1 MPVNLTVT
9 AIKDHQGKITGFLG
23 IANDISQQK
32 QMLNT
37 VLQAKEQAEA
47 ASQAKSDFVANMSHE
62 IRTPMNAVLGMARLM
77 ADTPL
82 SLEQKKYLD
91 MIQVSGQS
99 LLVILNDILDF
110 SKIEAGRME
119 LAPEV
124 FEMDNLLLPIANLM
138 AVNAGVK
145 DLELS
150 VGLAPEVPTTLLG
163 DAPRLQQI
171 LVNLIGNAIKF
182 TEQGTVSL
190 HVGRV
195 ADLQA
200 TGDQVWICFRVR
212 DTGIGMSA
220 EQQTRLFQ
228 AFSQADSSMTR
239 RFGGTGLGLT
249 ISRRL
254 VDLMGGRIEVKSTLG
269 QGSEFQVLV
278 PLNVAKG
285 SPKASPHPW
294 QVLLIDDHELSRDYL
309 SQSLQAAG
317 CDVDSVS
324 RGLDAVKLARAKR
337 YDVVVLDAHQPDMN
351 GLATLHAL
359 REMEAMEGVPMLL
372 MVSTKDRDALIKL
385 PYSSQA
391 DAILTKPLLPSA
403 ILNALNIPSN
413 AEMKVN
419 PQEPDTPVLES
430 EKPLAGVHLLLVD
443 DNSLNQ
449 IVARGLLQKAGASL
463 DVADNGEKAVAML
476 RENPQAYRLVLMDIQ
491 MPVMDGFTATRLI
504 RTELEL
510 SLPILA
516 MSAGVMVSEQNE
528 CTSAG
533 MNDFIAKPIDYAQM
547 LEAIQRHLS

>member
-1 MPVNLTVT
+1 
-9 AIKDHQGKITGFLG
+9 
-23 IANDISQQK
+23 
-32 QMLNT
+32 
-37 VLQAKEQAEA
+37 
-47 ASQAKSDFVANMSHE
+47 
-62 IRTPMNAVLGMARLM
+62 
-77 ADTPL
+77 
-82 SLEQKKYLD
+82 
-91 MIQVSGQS
+91 
-99 LLVILNDILDF
+99 
-110 SKIEAGRME
+110 ME

-124 FEMDNLLLPIANLM
+124 FEMDDFLLPIANLM

-145 DLELS
+145 DLELA

-190 HVGRV
+190 HIGRV

-278 PLNVAKG
+278 PLGVVES

-294 QVLLIDDHELSRDYL
+294 QILLIDDHELSRDYL

-317 CDVDSVS
+317 CGVDSVS
-324 RGLDAVKLARAKR
+324 RGLDAVQLARAKR

-351 GLATLHAL
+351 GLAALHAL
-359 REMEAMEGVPMLL
+359 REIEAMAGVPMLL

-403 ILNALNIPSN
+403 ILNVLNISSN
-413 AEMKVN
+413 AEMKVK
-419 PQEPDTPVLES
+419 PQESDTPVLES
-430 EKPLAGVHLLLVD
+430 EKPLAGVHLLLVE